1 MSAIKKNYPLL
12 HLSCAGCAAR
22 VEQNLNKYPGVSKAA
37 VNFATSVLSLEFDT
51 EAVSPAEIRQK
62 VQELGYDLLIDDDGE
77 HEQQHKEAELEQQ
90 NKEAEL
96 DAAFQQIKRKSRRSA
111 LGNAL
116 GALLLSIAVFIV
128 SMFYPELPGAHF
140 WLWAL
145 STPVVLWFGR
155 NFYIRAFKQARN
167 LSAGMDSL
175 VALSTGVAYVFSS
188 IQTFFPK
195 LFSGMTLSGMVF
207 YEAATMVI
215 AIVLLGRYLEERAK
229 DKSASAI
236 RQLMGL
242 QVKTALLMQQDGST
256 LEVPVK
262 KLRQGDLI
270 QIRSGEK
277 FAVDGSVHSG
287 YSLVD
292 ESLLSG
298 EALPVYK
305 SEGDKVFAGTINQ
318 NGSLVYRAEKLGKD
332 SLLSQII
339 QQVQEAQN
347 SKAGVQKKADKLAAF
362 FVPLVL
368 SIAFISLLL
377 WLLLGGEQ
385 ALSLGLT
392 AFITV
397 LVIAC
402 PCALGLATP
411 TAIMVGM
418 GRAAQQG
425 ILIKNAEA
433 LERAKVIDTVVLDK
447 TGTITEGKPKV
458 SDIHWVD
465 TDALLKPL
473 LLTMEKTSSH
483 PLSQAMVD
491 YLEGSGRVEL
501 SEIKHIP
508 GLGLSAMFNQK
519 PYYVGSLDLLRQQ
532 GIVPE
537 PGLEKMADN
546 LSRQAKSLVWF
557 AGDGKVL
564 ALAAL
569 EDKLKEGS
577 AEAIYS
583 LQKNGIEVYM
593 LTGDNQ
599 ATAAAV
605 ASACGISKYRSNLLP
620 QDKADLIKQLQLPG
634 KKVAMAGDGIND
646 STALATADLSIAMGK
661 GSDIAMEVADM
672 TIVSSNLNKL
682 PQALKLSAKTLST
695 IHQNLFWAF
704 IYNLI
709 SIPLAAGLLYPL
721 AGIVLNPMIAAT
733 AMGLS
738 SISVVLNS
746 LRLRW
751 K

>member
-116 GALLLSIAVFIV
+116 GALLLSIPVFIV

-672 TIVSSNLNKL
+672 TIVSSTLNKL

>member
-1 MSAIKKNYPLL
+1 MSATKKTYPLL
-12 HLSCAGCAAR
+12 HLSCAGCAAK

-37 VNFATSVLSLEFDT
+37 VNFASSVLSLEFDA
-51 EAVSPAEIRQK
+51 EAVSPADLRHK
-62 VQELGYDLLIDDDGE
+62 VQELGYDLLIE
-77 HEQQHKEAELEQQ
+77 TTSQ
-90 NKEAEL
+90 N
-96 DAAFQQIKRKSRRSA
+96 QTPRRSA
-111 LGNAL
+111 LGKAL
-116 GALLLSIAVFIV
+116 GALLLSIPVFVI
-128 SMFYPELPGAHF
+128 SMFYPELPGAHY

-155 NFYIRAFKQARN
+155 NFFIRSFKQVRRF
-167 LSAGMDSL
+167 SADMDSL
-175 VALSTGVAYVFSS
+175 VALSTGVAYVFSV
-188 IQTFFPK
+188 IQTFFPR
-195 LFSGMTLSGMVF
+195 LLSETALSGMVF
-207 YEAATMVI
+207 YEAASMVI

-242 QVKTALLMQQDGST
+242 QVKTAMLLRADGSS
-256 LEVPVK
+256 LEIPVN
-262 KLRQGDLI
+262 KLQQGDLI

-292 ESLLSG
+292 ESMLSG

-305 SEGDKVFAGTINQ
+305 TVGAQVFAGTINQ

-347 SKAGVQKKADKLAAF
+347 SKAKVQKKADKLAAV

-368 SIAFISLLL
+368 SVAVLSFAL
-377 WLLLGGEQ
+377 WLILGGEQ
-385 ALSLGLT
+385 ALSLGLK

-433 LERAKVIDTVVLDK
+433 LERAKKIDTVVLDK
-447 TGTITEGKPKV
+447 TGTITEGRPRV
-458 SDIHWVD
+458 SDIHWLNKD
-465 TDALLKPL
+465 ELLKPL

-491 YLEGSGRVEL
+491 FLEGSGGVKL
-501 SEIKHIP
+501 SEIKHHP
-508 GLGLSAMFNQK
+508 GLGLSAVFNK
-519 PYYVGSLDLLRQQ
+519 VHYYVGSLDLLHQHN
-532 GIVPE
+532 IIPE
-537 PGLEKMADN
+537 PELESLAD
-546 LSRQAKSLVWF
+546 SWSSQANSLVWF
-557 AGDGKVL
+557 AGNGSVL

-569 EDKLKEGS
+569 ADKVKEGS
-577 AEAIYS
+577 PAAIHQ
-583 LQKNGIEVYM
+583 LQQNGIEVYM

-599 ATAAAV
+599 ATAAAI
-605 ASACGISKYRSNLLP
+605 AAACGISKYRSKLLP
-620 QDKADLIKQLQLPG
+620 QDKADIIKQLQLDG

-672 TIVSSNLNKL
+672 TLISSDLNKL
-682 PQALKLSAKTLST
+682 PQALNLSSKTLGT

-709 SIPLAAGLLYPL
+709 GIPLAAGLLYPL
-721 AGIVLNPMIAAT
+721 TGIMLNPMIAAA

-746 LRLRW
+746 LRLKW

>member
-77 HEQQHKEAELEQQ
+77 HEQQHKEAEL
-90 NKEAEL
+90 

-116 GALLLSIAVFIV
+116 GALLLSIPVFIV

-195 LFSGMTLSGMVF
+195 LFSGMILSGMVF

-256 LEVPVK
+256 LEVPVI